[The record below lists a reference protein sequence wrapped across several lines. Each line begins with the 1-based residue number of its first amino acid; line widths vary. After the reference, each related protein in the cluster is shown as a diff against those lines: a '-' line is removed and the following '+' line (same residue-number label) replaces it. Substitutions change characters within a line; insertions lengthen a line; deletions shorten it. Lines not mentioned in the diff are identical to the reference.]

1 MHNRVSEGSI
11 SRQTN
16 VASVELLL
24 KKDAPDPTNNPN
36 VSLNKENQRSME
48 NVPNNTHSLP
58 VPTLGVS
65 GIVFNQQKQ
74 ILLIRRNQPPAMG
87 FWSIPGGKLE
97 AGESLAEACQREIKE
112 ETGLHT
118 EVKNIVAV
126 VERRVEGFHYVII
139 DYLALLA
146 DEENNQPI
154 AQTDVSEA
162 RWISLEHLSDYDLV
176 EGLAEI
182 ILRAF
187 EMYNGDHIAGLYDVD
202 SKGSDYILPKV
213 NYP

>member
-1 MHNRVSEGSI
+1 MHNRVNEGSI

-24 KKDAPDPTNNPN
+24 KKDAPDPTKYPN

-58 VPTLGVS
+58 VPTLGIS

-97 AGESLAEACQREIKE
+97 AGESLTEACQREIKE

-146 DEENNQPI
+146 DEEHIQPI

-162 RWISLEHLSDYDLV
+162 RWISLEHLGDYDLV

-182 ILRAF
+182 ILRAY
-187 EMYNGDHIAGLYDVD
+187 EVYNGDYIAGLYDVD
-202 SKGSDYILPKV
+202 STGSDFILPKLD
-213 NYP
+213 YL

>member
-1 MHNRVSEGSI
+1 
-11 SRQTN
+11 
-16 VASVELLL
+16 
-24 KKDAPDPTNNPN
+24 
-36 VSLNKENQRSME
+36 ME
-48 NVPNNTHSLP
+48 NMKNNDHSLS

-65 GIVFNQQKQ
+65 GIVFNKQKQ
-74 ILLIRRNQPPAMG
+74 ILLIQRNQPPAMG

-112 ETGLHT
+112 ETGLHI

-139 DYLALLA
+139 DYLALLT
-146 DEENNQPI
+146 DEENRQPT

-182 ILRAF
+182 ILRAY
-187 EMYNGDHIAGLYDVD
+187 EVYNGNHIAGLYDID
-202 SKGSDYILPKV
+202 ATGSDYILPKV
-213 NYP
+213 